1 MQIYKITNL
10 INGKIYIGK
19 DTVSD
24 KNYYGS
30 GVLIKRAI
38 EKYGIENFK
47 KEILEE
53 CNTNNELCVKEKY
66 WIEYYNSINRKI
78 GYNISKG
85 GDGGDTLSNNP
96 NLEIIK
102 SKISSVRKGKK
113 YEDLFSIDKVK
124 QYKEK
129 LSKSTSIRL
138 KGKTLEELYGIEK
151 AKEIKEKQSKT
162 RKELN
167 SKKPKTIK
175 IKPTFEE
182 LEQKRIDKL
191 KEKYKNIN
199 DINKLKSSYFGYKKR
214 NRLETFLYVIGKEK
228 FNTIIKE
235 LEKPFKHKESSI
247 DKIKNDR
254 IKKFIERKNKL
265 CEFLINNTEKTR
277 NDYYKKLTSKQI
289 SNRVR
294 IFLHGELSYL
304 LTENEKKLIRKR
316 PKSSHNI
323 SEETMLSIKT
333 KLGKKV
339 LIDNI
344 EYISASEASKIL
356 NIDRGTIRFRLKSNN
371 YPNYKYF

>member
-10 INGKIYIGK
+10 VNGKIYIGK

-24 KNYYGS
+24 INYYGS

-38 EKYGIENFK
+38 EKYGIQNFK

-53 CNTNNELCVKEKY
+53 CISNNELCMKEKY
-66 WIEYYNSINRKI
+66 WIEYYNSTNLEI

-102 SKISSVRKGKK
+102 SKISNVRKGKK
-113 YEDLFSIDKVK
+113 YEDLFSIDKVR

-129 LSKSTSIRL
+129 LGKKTSERL

-167 SKKPKTIK
+167 SKKPKKIK
-175 IKPTFEE
+175 IKPTIEE
-182 LEQKRIDKL
+182 IEEKRINKL

-199 DINKLKSSYFGYKKR
+199 DIDKLKKCYFSYRRR
-214 NRLETFLYVIGKEK
+214 NTLNTFFNIVGKEK
-228 FNTIIKE
+228 FNTIIRE

-247 DKIKNDR
+247 NKIKNDR
-254 IKKFIERKNKL
+254 IKKFIERKNNLIK
-265 CEFLINNTEKTR
+265 FLLDYPNKTR
-277 NDYYKKLTSKQI
+277 NDYYDNLNKSQI
-289 SNRVR
+289 SSKVKN
-294 IFLHGELSYL
+294 FLHGELSHL
-304 LTENEKKLIRKR
+304 LTEDEKNLIRKK

-323 SEETMLSIKT
+323 SEEKILSIKT
-333 KLGKKV
+333 KLGKKI

-344 EYISASEASKIL
+344 EYFSVSEASKIL
-356 NIDRGTIRFRLKSNN
+356 NIDRGTVRFRLKSDN
-371 YPNYKYF
+371 YPNYKYL

>member
-10 INGKIYIGK
+10 VNGKIYIGK

-30 GVLIKRAI
+30 GILIKRAI

-53 CNTNNELCVKEKY
+53 CISNNDLCLKEKY
-66 WIEYYNSINRKI
+66 WIEYYGSTNLKI

-85 GDGGDTLSNNP
+85 GDGGDTLTNNP
-96 NLEIIK
+96 NIEIIK
-102 SKISSVRKGKK
+102 SKISNVRKGKK
-113 YEDLFSIDKVK
+113 YEDLFSIDKVI

-129 LSKSTSIRL
+129 LAKKTSERL

-151 AKEIKEKQSKT
+151 AREIKEKQSKT

-167 SKKPKTIK
+167 SKKLKTIK
-175 IKPTFEE
+175 IKPTLEE
-182 LEQKRIDKL
+182 LEQKRIDRL

-199 DINKLKSSYFGYKKR
+199 DINKLKTSYFGYKKR
-214 NRLETFLYVIGKEK
+214 NSLENFLKIIGKEK

-265 CEFLINNTEKTR
+265 CDFLINNTEKTR

-304 LTENEKKLIRKR
+304 LTDDEKELIRKR
-316 PKSSHNI
+316 PRQKCNT
-323 SEETMLSIKT
+323 SEEKKLSLKIKM
-333 KLGKKV
+333 GKKI
-339 LIDNI
+339 LIDNV
-344 EYISASEASKIL
+344 EYFSVSEASKIL
-356 NIDRGTIRFRLKSNN
+356 NIDRGTVRFRLKSDN
-371 YPNYKYF
+371 YPNYKYL

>member
-10 INGKIYIGK
+10 VNGKIYIGK

-53 CNTNNELCVKEKY
+53 CISNNDLCLKEKY
-66 WIEYYNSINRKI
+66 WIEYYGSTNLEI

-85 GDGGDTLSNNP
+85 GDGGDTLTNNP
-96 NLEIIK
+96 NIEIIK
-102 SKISSVRKGKK
+102 SKISNVRKGKK
-113 YEDLFSIDKVK
+113 YEDLFSINKVI

-129 LSKSTSIRL
+129 LAKKTSERL

-151 AKEIKEKQSKT
+151 AREIKEKQSKT
-162 RKELN
+162 RKEIN

-175 IKPTFEE
+175 IKPTLEE
-182 LEQKRIDKL
+182 LEQKRIDRL

-199 DINKLKSSYFGYKKR
+199 DINKLKKCYFSFRRR
-214 NRLETFLYVIGKEK
+214 NTLNTFFNIVGEEK
-228 FNTIIKE
+228 YNIIIKE

-247 DKIKNDR
+247 DKLKNDR
-254 IKKFIERKNKL
+254 IKKFIERKNNLIK
-265 CEFLINNTEKTR
+265 FLLDYPNKTR
-277 NDYYKKLTSKQI
+277 NDYYNNLNKSQI
-289 SNRVR
+289 SSKVKN
-294 IFLHGELSYL
+294 FLNGELSYL
-304 LTENEKKLIRKR
+304 LTENEKELIRKR

-323 SEETMLSIKT
+323 SEEAMLSIKT
-333 KLGKKV
+333 KLGKKI
-339 LIDNI
+339 LIDNV
-344 EYISASEASKIL
+344 EYFSVSEASKIL
-356 NIDRGTIRFRLKSNN
+356 DIDRGTVRFRLKSDN
-371 YPNYKYF
+371 YPNYKYL